1 MTLNEIDPFYIKAIS
16 ALHSKEYL
24 RAGDASPLQKIVEEA
39 IKAKS
44 GKEKD
49 LSGYIAACI
58 KLQTAEEFK
67 NLSGNIEDS
76 KTASSSD
83 NELELDLLKEDLMC
97 VICNGMDVGARNR
110 LLECSDCHSLYHQEC
125 HRPPVSQQDA
135 DNTWVC
141 QNCKDSKKVRP
152 SSPSSL
158 RSSPV
163 QGSKPSK
170 SSSSGH
176 RSSGGSSSSTYKSS
190 SSSKG
195 ASSKS
200 SSSSVSKSS
209 SGKPTTS
216 SLAPPSTTPP
226 SSSSTSQS
234 SSTGSSSS
242 RCIVTPTINIIS
254 ADRRIQSMKKKA
266 AKLHEKR
273 KLPR

>member
-1 MTLNEIDPFYIKAIS
+1 MSLAEIDPFYIKAIA
-16 ALHSKEYL
+16 ALHSKEHL
-24 RAGDASPLQKIVEEA
+24 RTGDVSPLQKMVEEA

-44 GKEKD
+44 GKDKD
-49 LSGYIAACI
+49 LSGYVTACI
-58 KLQTAEEFK
+58 KLQAIDEFK
-67 NLSGNIEDS
+67 NLGNIEDS

-141 QNCKDSKKVRP
+141 QNCQDTKKMRT

-163 QGSKPSK
+163 QASKSSK
-170 SSSSGH
+170 SSSH
-176 RSSGGSSSSTYKSS
+176 RSSGGNSSSSYKSS
-190 SSSKG
+190 SSSKSI
-195 ASSKS
+195 SSKTS
-200 SSSSVSKSS
+200 SSSLSKSS
-209 SGKPTTS
+209 SGKPVIS
-216 SLAPPSTTPP
+216 ASTTPP
-226 SSSSTSQS
+226 SSSTTQIS
-234 SSTGSSSS
+234 SSGSSS
-242 RCIVTPTINIIS
+242 RNIVTPNINIIS
-254 ADRRIQSMKKKA
+254 ADKRIQSMKKKA
-266 AKLHEKR
+266 AKLQEKR

>member
-1 MTLNEIDPFYIKAIS
+1 MGLNEIDPFYIKAIT
-16 ALHSKEYL
+16 ALHSKDHL
-24 RAGDASPLQKIVEEA
+24 RTGDVSPLQKMVEEA

-44 GKEKD
+44 GKDKD
-49 LSGYIAACI
+49 LSGYVTACI
-58 KLQTAEEFK
+58 KLQTIDEFK
-67 NLSGNIEDS
+67 NLATIEDS

-141 QNCKDSKKVRP
+141 QNCKDSKKIRA

-163 QGSKPSK
+163 QGSKSSK
-170 SSSSGH
+170 SSSH
-176 RSSGGSSSSTYKSS
+176 RSSGGNSSSSYKSS
-190 SSSKG
+190 SSSKSV
-195 ASSKS
+195 SSKPNS
-200 SSSSVSKSS
+200 SSSGSLSKSS
-209 SGKPTTS
+209 SGKP
-216 SLAPPSTTPP
+216 APASTTPP
-226 SSSSTSQS
+226 SSSTSQIS
-234 SSTGSSSS
+234 SSGSSS
-242 RCIVTPTINIIS
+242 RNIVTPNINIIS
-254 ADRRIQSMKKKA
+254 ADKRIQSMKKKA
-266 AKLHEKR
+266 AKLQEKR